1 MKEKLSPISF
11 RWEVVVLKGNKGY
24 ILLESLVSLTILL
37 IIVASYVGVTVQ
49 MQKESR
55 QRLATLENYRDL
67 YTETRRCR
75 LHSLELHSS
84 QMEISLEQGRAI
96 HRQGGIVIVKK

>member
-1 MKEKLSPISF
+1 MKEKSSPISF
-11 RWEVVVLKGNKGY
+11 RWEVVVLKGSKGY

-49 MQKESR
+49 MQKERR
-55 QRLATLENYRDL
+55 QRLASLENYRDL

-96 HRQGGIVIVKK
+96 HQQGGIVIVKK

>member
-11 RWEVVVLKGNKGY
+11 RWEVVVLKGSKGY

-55 QRLATLENYRDL
+55 QWLATLENYRDL

-75 LHSLELHSS
+75 LHFLEMQSS
-84 QMEISLEQGRAI
+84 QMEISMEKGIAI
-96 HRQGGIVIVKK
+96 HQQV

>member
-1 MKEKLSPISF
+1 M
-11 RWEVVVLKGNKGY
+11 VVLKGSKGY

-75 LHSLELHSS
+75 LHFLEMQSS
-84 QMEISLEQGRAI
+84 QMEISMEKGIAI
-96 HRQGGIVIVKK
+96 HQQGGIVIVKK